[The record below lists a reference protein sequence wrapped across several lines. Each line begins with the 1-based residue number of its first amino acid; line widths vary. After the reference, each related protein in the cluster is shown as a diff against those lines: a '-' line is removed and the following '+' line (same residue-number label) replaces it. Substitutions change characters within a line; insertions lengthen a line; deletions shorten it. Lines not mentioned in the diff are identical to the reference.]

1 MIGIGTNR
9 LSFDTVE
16 KAQVFYDENVSDEK
30 VVNAFVSEELEIYN
44 TLSEGDK
51 CVYISKLRTIVKA
64 IPCEDGRVEY
74 RNEFDENIL
83 TTMED

>member
-1 MIGIGTNR
+1 MIGIGTHN
-9 LSFDTVE
+9 LSFTIE

-30 VVNAFVSEELEIYN
+30 VVSAFGSEELEIYN
-44 TLSEGDK
+44 TLSEVDK
-51 CVYISKLRTIVKA
+51 AVYLKKLRTIVKA
-64 IPCEDGRVEY
+64 IPCEKRVEY

>member
-1 MIGIGTNR
+1 MIGIGTHN
-9 LSFDTVE
+9 LSFTIE
-16 KAQVFYDENVSDEK
+16 EAQVFYDENVSDEK
-30 VVNAFVSEELEIYN
+30 TVNAFGSEELEIYN
-44 TLSEGDK
+44 TLSEEDK
-51 CVYISKLRTIVKA
+51 AVYISKLRTIVKA

>member
-1 MIGIGTNR
+1 MIGIGCKI
-9 LSFDTVE
+9 SFDTVE

-30 VVNAFVSEELEIYN
+30 VVNAFGSEELEIYN
-44 TLSEGDK
+44 TLSEVDK
-51 CVYISKLRTIVKA
+51 AVYISKLRTIVKA
-64 IPCEDGRVEY
+64 VPCEDGRVEY